1 MGTADSLEKTLML
14 GKIEGRRMQWL
25 DSITDSTDM
34 NLGEPWV
41 MVRDREA
48 WSAAVHRVT
57 KSQTQLSNWK
67 STTKQGP
74 SSVCTNTSFSQ
85 ERLPSKFSDELTEH
99 IMVRCPLPSLTPE
112 ETFHSCVVWEVS
124 LTSRM
129 RNMWSLYFLSEHD
142 SASPCSC
149 HYLNFGVSVHKEKV
163 QAQGSFISC
172 LTSL

>member
-1 MGTADSLEKTLML
+1 MSSLKRALQREKRRGLVTQPEEPTQMK
-14 GKIEGRRMQWL
+14 GKIEEERRQQTEAGWHQAPKCERWVQEQR
-25 DSITDSTDM
+25 DHFRTWWVI
-34 NLGEPWV
+34 LGGSGLRNGWV
-41 MVRDREA
+41 
-48 WSAAVHRVT
+48 
-57 KSQTQLSNWK
+57 
-67 STTKQGP
+67 
-74 SSVCTNTSFSQ
+74 
-85 ERLPSKFSDELTEH
+85 
-99 IMVRCPLPSLTPE
+99 PSLTPE